1 MSEEFDASQ
10 VWDEPVSAD
19 VVAAHDRTM
28 THLTQMPNAMA
39 NARLHAANELQR
51 IINVCNRLA
60 WRAVPADLRK
70 PGAEEAAALLDRLPP
85 EDREKL
91 LRESQ
96 LGAAQRLLLARMD
109 EAQAAYQAQLRAAE
123 EEAERQKREAAEWA
137 EFEAYDA
144 AGKEA
149 RFQAWRAARG

>member
-60 WRAVPADLRK
+60 WRARSGRSGGWCSICRVT
-70 PGAEEAAALLDRLPP
+70 G
-85 EDREKL
+85 
-91 LRESQ
+91 
-96 LGAAQRLLLARMD
+96 
-109 EAQAAYQAQLRAAE
+109 
-123 EEAERQKREAAEWA
+123 WA
-137 EFEAYDA
+137 
-144 AGKEA
+144 
-149 RFQAWRAARG
+149 